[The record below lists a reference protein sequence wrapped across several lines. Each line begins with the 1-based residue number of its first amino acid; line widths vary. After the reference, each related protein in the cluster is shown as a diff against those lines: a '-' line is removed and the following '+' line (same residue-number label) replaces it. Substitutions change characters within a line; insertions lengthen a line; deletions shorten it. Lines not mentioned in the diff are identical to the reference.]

1 MERKT
6 PLSLKTNVFKKPKVM
21 ATPTPPT
28 QPPGN
33 HLEEI
38 MDQGDKLEF
47 LVENPSDVWSRP
59 HGQDIYV
66 FDSDEDDALWAV
78 MRFSQPV
85 DGKYLFDLS

>member
-1 MERKT
+1 MA
-6 PLSLKTNVFKKPKVM
+6 SLRQSVGVKFL
-21 ATPTPPT
+21 A
-28 QPPGN
+28 
-33 HLEEI
+33 
-38 MDQGDKLEF
+38 DCSSDKLDEF
-47 LVENPSDVWSRP
+47 LVENPSDVWSRS